1 MKDPLETAALQI
13 LKALGE
19 DPRREGLKKTPQR
32 VARALREITSGYNAD
47 INKVFNGAFFKAEYQ
62 EMVIVR
68 DIAFYSLC
76 EHHMLPFF
84 GKAHV
89 AYIPNGRIVGLSK
102 IPRLVEAF
110 ARRLQVQERL
120 TVQIADTL
128 FKELKPLG
136 AGVVLEAEH
145 LCVSMRGVKN
155 ETSFATTSSMLGVF
169 RTDNKVRG
177 EFLNLIK
184 KQ

>member
-19 DPRREGLKKTPQR
+19 DPEREGLRKTPLR
-32 VARALREITSGYNAD
+32 MARSLREITSGYGAD
-47 INKVFNGAFFKAEYQ
+47 IKKVFNGAFFKAEYR

-89 AYIPNGRIVGLSK
+89 AYIPDGRIVGLSK

-120 TVQIADTL
+120 TEQVAETL
-128 FKELKPLG
+128 YKALKPRG
-136 AGVVLEAEH
+136 VGVVMEAEH
-145 LCVSMRGVKN
+145 LCVSMRGIKN
-155 ETSFATTSSMLGVF
+155 ETSYATTSATLGVF
-169 RTDNKVRG
+169 RSDPKVRA
-177 EFLNLIK
+177 EFLDLIK
-184 KQ
+184 RR